1 MLKVLVRG
9 MIVASA
15 AVLAAGCSNNQT
27 LTASPGTSLTPNVRL
42 PGFGMRA
49 LPGPAVPGPIVVP
62 WLPHR
67 SNLPHVWRDAAKG
80 DAQILFVSDQANDQV
95 LLYNPAN
102 PNPKPKASIIDGV
115 DVPLGLAV
123 DRQGALYVANG
134 GNDTITVYSKGSSS
148 PRLTID
154 KGLYTPYGVTVD
166 SHGNVFAS
174 SPGNHTVLGF
184 RPGATTPFEVI
195 DFTKLGSP
203 VGVAYRQQRQHLGAL
218 QQHQQGV
225 RDA

>member
-1 MLKVLVRG
+1 MN
-9 MIVASA
+9 IAIIS
-15 AVLAAGCSNNQT
+15 
-27 LTASPGTSLTPNVRL
+27 
-42 PGFGMRA
+42 
-49 LPGPAVPGPIVVP
+49 IVVP

-203 VGVAYRQQRQHLGAL
+203 VGAHPTA
-218 QQHQQGV
+218 
-225 RDA
+225 

>member
-80 DAQILFVSDQANDQV
+80 DAQILFVSDQANDHV
-95 LLYNPAN
+95 RSNNPAN

-115 DVPLGLAV
+115 DVPAWIGRRPA
-123 DRQGALYVANG
+123 RRALYVANG

-148 PRLTID
+148 PKANDR
-154 KGLYTPYGVTVD
+154 
-166 SHGNVFAS
+166 
-174 SPGNHTVLGF
+174 
-184 RPGATTPFEVI
+184 
-195 DFTKLGSP
+195 
-203 VGVAYRQQRQHLGAL
+203 
-218 QQHQQGV
+218 
-225 RDA
+225 